1 MNERER
7 QRESGRET
15 DTAGKRATN
24 NYEQFQ
30 RKDKDDSFVFCD
42 QNYAYTD
49 RLEQTNPHKHTYKRT
64 HVKEHTDTHTQ
75 HKTAERRRVRH
86 EIGSNCNLD
95 AVCLQDRYGANV
107 KLRRDALL
115 PRIQNKYECVNVNVN
130 VRVNVCV

>member
-49 RLEQTNPHKHTYKRT
+49 RLEQTNPHTHICTHTQA
-64 HVKEHTDTHTQ
+64 HTDTH
-75 HKTAERRRVRH
+75 A
-86 EIGSNCNLD
+86 
-95 AVCLQDRYGANV
+95 A
-107 KLRRDALL
+107 
-115 PRIQNKYECVNVNVN
+115 
-130 VRVNVCV
+130 